1 MMGVNPYRIIRLSFW
16 NDKKIVEQFSAEDRY
31 FFLYLLTNPHTT
43 QLGIYTLVPRVAAFE
58 LGYSVEA
65 VSVLLDRFQNR
76 YDIIRYSPETSEIA
90 IKNFLIHNIA
100 RGGTPV
106 FDLLVKELTHVQ
118 SQDLIEYIYNNL
130 SNHDNLNDTVLDLLE
145 YIEKERYIDIKNINT
160 KNNNQRIVD
169 DTLTNR
175 YRISADEAEAF
186 FEECWKAYPKKKG
199 KGSVKLATKR
209 KLMKDV
215 GKEQMLRCIE
225 RYKEYTNG
233 WDDKYIKD
241 GSTFFNSGYVD
252 YLDNNVEDS
261 GSKASVASEP
271 NNRVRSDGRVWQ

>member
-1 MMGVNPYRIIRLSFW
+1 MGVNPYRIIRLSFW

-160 KNNNQRIVD
+160 KNKNESLPHFCR
-169 DTLTNR
+169 
-175 YRISADEAEAF
+175 
-186 FEECWKAYPKKKG
+186 
-199 KGSVKLATKR
+199 
-209 KLMKDV
+209 
-215 GKEQMLRCIE
+215 
-225 RYKEYTNG
+225 
-233 WDDKYIKD
+233 
-241 GSTFFNSGYVD
+241 
-252 YLDNNVEDS
+252 
-261 GSKASVASEP
+261 
-271 NNRVRSDGRVWQ
+271 